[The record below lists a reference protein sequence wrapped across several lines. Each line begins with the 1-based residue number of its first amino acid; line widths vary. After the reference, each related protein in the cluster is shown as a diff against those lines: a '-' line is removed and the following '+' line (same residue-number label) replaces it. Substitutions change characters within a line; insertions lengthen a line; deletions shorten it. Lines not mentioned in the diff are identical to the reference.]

1 MNAPNPLSEKR
12 SAERKAYEPSMDEIL
27 ASIRRIIADD
37 QAFSQRKPPPL
48 PTPPRPVAQPRGRI
62 EPTIRPSA
70 ARVSP
75 QVRVPYGEQRFAAP
89 PLSAGFPVEAQFHT
103 FKTTVAPQPLP
114 IEEPELGDFPGD
126 SSGEDEAAWS
136 EQADDYAADEIED
149 DLPPITSPQT
159 DAAVAS
165 SFGALAAAQAM
176 PSDEHLDEI
185 VREMIRPLLKAWLD
199 DNLPVLVERLVRAEI
214 ERVARGGR

>member
-48 PTPPRPVAQPRGRI
+48 PPPPRPVAEPRGRI

-70 ARVSP
+70 RPAP
-75 QVRVPYGEQRFAAP
+75 QVRVPYGDQKLAP
-89 PLSAGFPVEAQFHT
+89 RSGSTSYPVEAQFHT
-103 FKTTVAPQPLP
+103 FKATVAPQPIP
-114 IEEPELGDFPGD
+114 IEDADLGDF
-126 SSGEDEAAWS
+126 SGEDEAAWS
-136 EQADDYAADEIED
+136 EQAEDYAAEENGLDMP
-149 DLPPITSPQT
+149 LVSPKT

-176 PSDEHLDEI
+176 PSDEQLDEI

>member
-37 QAFSQRKPPPL
+37 QAFSQRKPPP
-48 PTPPRPVAQPRGRI
+48 PPPRPVAEPRGRI

-70 ARVSP
+70 ARPTP
-75 QVRVPYGEQRFAAP
+75 QVRVPYGEQKLAAP

-114 IEEPELGDFPGD
+114 IEEPELGD

-136 EQADDYAADEIED
+136 EQVDDYAEDESGLD
-149 DLPPITSPQT
+149 MPLVSPKT

-176 PSDEHLDEI
+176 PSDEQLDEI

-199 DNLPVLVERLVRAEI
+199 DNLPVLVERLFRAEI